1 MSKKSVDLLVDG
13 VKKYGPQ
20 AGKLIKEHQKEI
32 KGVLGALGVGDS
44 DKKEKVKAE
53 EKEK

>member
-32 KGVLGALGVGDS
+32 KGRR
-44 DKKEKVKAE
+44 KRKVNRL
-53 EKEK
+53 